1 MMTSEVV
8 NALRIHLRTAL
19 DGARDLSIRPPCARR
34 APAAGFLLIWYHF
47 LMDLSL
53 TTSTYSPL
61 NVLVDLKIGM
71 SSNISIC
78 GIV

>member
-1 MMTSEVV
+1 MGPGIYRFVR
-8 NALRIHLRTAL
+8 L
-19 DGARDLSIRPPCARR
+19 ARGPA
-34 APAAGFLLIWYHF
+34 AAGFLLIWYHF

-53 TTSTYSPL
+53 TTSTYFIL
-61 NVLVDLKIGM
+61 AFNVLVDLKIGM